1 MGVPLGG
8 REIGSLASISVCLP
22 GSVMERATAAACSRW
37 PAWVNTPASTASA
50 YGCWSGSVVERPTVS
65 AWAATLAACS
75 CWPAVGDV
83 VAVAGKSEGG
93 GEVGVVPGGEQVK
106 SNGDL
111 VQGGGIPA
119 SDVKHSLVPGGVSGT
134 GRQPSRVAGDDQRP
148 EVAAQQVFRGAAI
161 RAAIIAAIKD
171 TGYLHVSEGRRG
183 HTAPAE
189 TVRLHDLE

>member
-1 MGVPLGG
+1 
-8 REIGSLASISVCLP
+8 
-22 GSVMERATAAACSRW
+22 
-37 PAWVNTPASTASA
+37 
-50 YGCWSGSVVERPTVS
+50 
-65 AWAATLAACS
+65 
-75 CWPAVGDV
+75 
-83 VAVAGKSEGG
+83 VAGKSEGG
-93 GEVGVVPGGEQVK
+93 GEVGVVPGGDQVK

-134 GRQPSRVAGDDQRP
+134 GRQPSGVAGDDQRP